1 LFVSVIIPCL
11 NVEEYIEDCLA
22 SVYNQSYKQFEVI
35 CIENNSKDNTLSK
48 LRGLED
54 DLYPDLIVLEE
65 SKPGAC
71 AARNKGL
78 SVAKGEWVQFLDADD
93 TLKPG
98 KLEHQIKLLKSKK
111 AISFVAGASEYVSN
125 GGEVKVVIPQNGAPL
140 LAAFVRELGNTCSN
154 LWNRNVLNN
163 ANGWN
168 EDLSSS
174 QETDLMFRLLVLEKE
189 VIIDHNPLTMIYER
203 ISGQISQSNPIKRWS
218 NFIDL
223 RIKFLAEIKFSHPKT
238 FTTYQSDFETF
249 LLSSIIILSKYDRIR
264 ALGFLNK
271 YHFNYKTIVLKYGIG
286 KKILF
291 CFKVFGPKTTL
302 MIFSKRKNF

>member
-1 LFVSVIIPCL
+1 MFVSVIIPCL

-111 AISFVAGASEYVSN
+111 AISFVAGASEYVSS
-125 GGEVKVVIPQNGAPL
+125 GGEVKVVIPQNGCPS
-140 LAAFVRELGNTCSN
+140 FSGICS
-154 LWNRNVLNN
+154 
-163 ANGWN
+163 
-168 EDLSSS
+168 
-174 QETDLMFRLLVLEKE
+174 
-189 VIIDHNPLTMIYER
+189 
-203 ISGQISQSNPIKRWS
+203 
-218 NFIDL
+218 
-223 RIKFLAEIKFSHPKT
+223 
-238 FTTYQSDFETF
+238 
-249 LLSSIIILSKYDRIR
+249 
-264 ALGFLNK
+264 
-271 YHFNYKTIVLKYGIG
+271 
-286 KKILF
+286 
-291 CFKVFGPKTTL
+291 
-302 MIFSKRKNF
+302 